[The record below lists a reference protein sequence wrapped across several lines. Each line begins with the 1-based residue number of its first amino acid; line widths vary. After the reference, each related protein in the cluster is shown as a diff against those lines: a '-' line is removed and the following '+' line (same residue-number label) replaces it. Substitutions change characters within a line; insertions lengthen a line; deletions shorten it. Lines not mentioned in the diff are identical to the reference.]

1 MSSLSLFTRRLK
13 QVVSAVVSSSI
24 LATTILP
31 GYAAAQTC
39 SPSSLVNGYSDQ
51 CAVRTIG
58 GVPVAYPKFTWTELS
73 NVPYAVANGGSR
85 VSVEGGPQA
94 VSLANRT
101 ALALDLDSSAV
112 AQIMTLFP
120 SNVPYV
126 LGRYNPSEGK
136 LRIDVF
142 KLEKTTGSGAPTIR
156 MLTSQFTPAHGDIW
170 KANRNYISP
179 SDFTS
184 GTVVGV
190 NPFSAYV
197 GNGDGQ
203 FHNINLTGA
212 QVALGH
218 AIRAHGAGLGALAMA
233 ETRVSS
239 VTTKS
244 GGVFK
249 KTVRTY
255 VYGHAKP
262 KWFLA
267 VPKDVVRS
275 SGSAQ
280 EAAYCAQ
287 DPALTQCP
295 LYATASA
302 GVSFEEMSGG
312 TLSTIE
318 DTWLIDFMKSSG
330 LTFVGA
336 LFLGVIGSFALA
348 GIMNAAGFAAGAGA
362 GSAGATLGSFGTTA
376 AAAGIIPANIGLVGA
391 VAFEAAVVAG
401 QMVLLGGANLN
412 SLIAIN
418 AGVLT
423 GNVNVLNGLHNQVT
437 LTKYDLAINN
447 NLRGLI
453 SGPASGGMLSGVNQ
467 TVYGAGCAA
476 GSNSAGCNALGS
488 VPKPSAYSESRQ
500 FEFVKDG
507 NGEVLRQNAPF

>member
-1 MSSLSLFTRRLK
+1 MSSFALFSRRLK

-24 LATTILP
+24 LATTVLP

-39 SPSSLVNGYSDQ
+39 SPANLVNGFSDQ

-73 NVPYAVANGGSR
+73 SIPYAVPSGGSR

-94 VSLANRT
+94 VNLANRT
-101 ALALDLDSSAV
+101 ALALDLESSSV

-126 LGRYNPSEGK
+126 LGRFNPTEGK

-142 KLEKTTGSGAPTIR
+142 KLEKTTGNGAPTIR
-156 MLTSQFTPAHGDIW
+156 MLSSQFTPEHGEIW

-179 SDFTS
+179 DDFKS
-184 GTVVGV
+184 GVVAGV
-190 NPFSAYV
+190 NPFASFK

-203 FHNINLTGA
+203 FHNISLSGA

-249 KTVRTY
+249 KTVRTW

-267 VPKDVVRS
+267 VPKDVLRS
-275 SGSAQ
+275 SSSAVD
-280 EAAYCAQ
+280 ASFCAT
-287 DPALTQCP
+287 DPSLGNCP

-312 TLSTIE
+312 TLSAFE
-318 DTWLIDFMKSSG
+318 DTWQIDFMKSSG

-336 LFLGVIGSFALA
+336 LFLGVLGSFALA
-348 GIMNAAGFAAGAGA
+348 GIMTSAGFGAAAGGAA
-362 GSAGATLGSFGTTA
+362 SGATVGSFGSA
-376 AAAGIIPANIGLVGA
+376 AIGAGVLSPTITLGAAI
-391 VAFEAAVVAG
+391 AFEAAVVAG

-412 SLIAIN
+412 SLIAVN

-423 GNVNVLNGLHNQVT
+423 ANVSVLNGLHSQVS
-437 LTKYDLAINN
+437 LTKYDNAINGR
-447 NLRGLI
+447 LGSLI
-453 SGPASGGMLSGVNQ
+453 SGPTNSSMLTGVSQ
-467 TVYGAGCAA
+467 TVYGAGCSA
-476 GSNSAGCNALGS
+476 GDSSAGCNNVGS
-488 VPKPSAYSESRQ
+488 VPKPSAYAESRQ

-507 NGEVLRQNAPF
+507 NGQVLRQNSPF